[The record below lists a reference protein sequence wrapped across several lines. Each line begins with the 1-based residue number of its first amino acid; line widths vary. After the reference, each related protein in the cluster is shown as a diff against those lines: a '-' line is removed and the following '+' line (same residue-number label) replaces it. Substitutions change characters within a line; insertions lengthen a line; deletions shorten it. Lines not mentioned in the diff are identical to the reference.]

1 MTNQD
6 LSRFKLDRTETPRA
20 PRRRRWL
27 IAGGAVLLVVILF
40 FLLRGGETSV
50 ETATVGIA
58 YPSQGLAQ
66 LSATG
71 YVVASR
77 RAAVASK
84 ATGRLEWL
92 GVEEGS
98 RVKQGQVIARLENKD
113 MMANVNQGAASVRGA
128 KAKREQAQTEYKDAQ
143 AALDRAKDLL
153 AKNFIAPS
161 AFDTAQARR
170 DKAHAAVSAASA
182 DVAMAEAGQR
192 GQQVA
197 YDYTLIRAPFDG
209 VVLTKHANVG
219 DVITP
224 FAAATDAKGAV
235 VTMADMNSLE
245 VEVDVSESNLHLV
258 SVNQACE
265 IQLDA
270 VPNARFRGAVSRIV
284 PTVDRTKATILVK
297 VRFVDHDPRI
307 LPDMSAKVAFLSHAI
322 DPAQNLPVIAISQ
335 KALTQRDQQEVVFVV
350 EKDHVKLRPVS
361 KGNTIGDLLEIKSG
375 VKSGETVV
383 INPAANLKDGTRIK
397 PAASK

>member
-6 LSRFKLDRTETPRA
+6 LSRFKLDRNDLQRA
-20 PRRRRWL
+20 ARPRRWL
-27 IAGGAVLLVVILF
+27 IAGGAILIVVLGF

-50 ETATVGIA
+50 ETSTVGTA

-98 RVKQGQVIARLENKD
+98 RVKEGEVIARLENKD
-113 MMANVNQGAASVRGA
+113 MLANVNQAQANVRGA
-128 KAKREQAQTEYKDAQ
+128 QAKREQAQAEFKDAQ
-143 AALDRAKDLL
+143 AAFDRAKDLL

-161 AFDTAQARR
+161 AFDTAQTRR

-182 DVAMAEAGQR
+182 DVAMAQAGER

-235 VTMADMNSLE
+235 VTMADMDSLE

-258 SVNQACE
+258 AVNQPCE

-270 VPNARFRGAVSRIV
+270 IPGARFRGEVSRIV

-307 LPDMSAKVAFLSHAI
+307 LPDMSAKVAFLSRAI
-322 DPAQNLPVIAISQ
+322 DPAQNKPVIAVAQ
-335 KALTQRDQQEVVFVV
+335 KALTQRDKQEGVFVV
-350 EKDHVKLRPVS
+350 DQGHAQWVS
-361 KGNTIGDLLEIKSG
+361 VRKGSAIGDLVEIQSG
-375 VKSGETVV
+375 LKGGQTVV
-383 INPAANLKDGTRIK
+383 INPAANLKDGARIK
-397 PAASK
+397 LTTK

>member
-1 MTNQD
+1 MPNQD
-6 LSRFKLDRTETPRA
+6 LSRFKLDRNDPQRA
-20 PRRRRWL
+20 PRPRRWL
-27 IAGGAVLLVVILF
+27 IAGGGILIVAVAF

-50 ETATVGIA
+50 ETSTVGSA
-58 YPSQGLAQ
+58 YPAQGLAQ

-98 RVKQGQVIARLENKD
+98 RVKQGEVIARLENKD
-113 MMANVNQGAASVRGA
+113 MLANLNQAAANVRGA
-128 KAKREQAQTEYKDAQ
+128 KAKREQAQAEFKDAQ

-161 AFDTAQARR
+161 AFDTAQTRR

-182 DVAMAEAGQR
+182 DVAMAQAGER

-235 VTMADMNSLE
+235 VTMADMDSLE

-258 SVNQACE
+258 SVNQPCE

-270 VPNARFRGAVSRIV
+270 IPGARFRGAVSRIV

-307 LPDMSAKVAFLSHAI
+307 LPDMSAKVAFLSRAI
-322 DPAQNLPVIAISQ
+322 DPAQNKPVIAVAQ
-335 KALTQRDQQEVVFVV
+335 KALTQRDKQEGVFVV
-350 EKDHVKLRPVS
+350 EQGHVQWVS
-361 KGNTIGDLLEIKSG
+361 VRKGIAIGDLVEIQSG
-375 VKSGETVV
+375 LKGGQTVV
-383 INPAANLKDGTRIK
+383 INPAANLKDGARVKLTTK
-397 PAASK
+397 